1 MRHQIEY
8 VGLGSALRLAGLIGP
23 VLWLVPNLLLSGVIV
38 TAVLRLNA
46 AFTRLSSMTIAIP
59 AQAIGPL
66 TLELPPLQLDLVDRL
81 GLAVADQSV
90 SNWSAQ
96 PWVLFFALAIGLVLL
111 ATVLSIAVAAVAALA
126 LNFMA
131 SRFGG
136 LDVRIAAREVNPYIA
151 KTTG

>member
-23 VLWLVPNLLLSGVIV
+23 VVWLVPSLLLSGVIV

-81 GLAVADQSV
+81 GLAVADQTV

-126 LNFMA
+126 FNFMA

>member
-1 MRHQIEY
+1 M
-8 VGLGSALRLAGLIGP
+8 
-23 VLWLVPNLLLSGVIV
+23 WLVPSLLLSGVIV

-66 TLELPPLQLDLVDRL
+66 TLELPPLPLDLVDRL
-81 GLAVADQSV
+81 GLAVADQTV

-111 ATVLSIAVAAVAALA
+111 ATVLSIAVAD
-126 LNFMA
+126 
-131 SRFGG
+131 SRRAG
-136 LDVRIAAREVNPYIA
+136 L
-151 KTTG
+151 